1 MEFNIRKKKWL
12 PFCSYN
18 THKINIVVD
27 FYLKHYDNALI
38 LADVNSELKDKV
50 ILISK
55 ILKALAK
62 NRIVLKTK
70 TTHLR

>member
-12 PFCSYN
+12 LFCSYN
-18 THKINIVVD
+18 TRKINIVVD
-27 FYLKHYDNALI
+27 FYLKHYDNSLI
-38 LADVNSELKDKV
+38 LADVNSELKVKV

-55 ILKALAK
+55 ILKALSK

-70 TTHLR
+70 TTHHR

>member
-12 PFCSYN
+12 LFCSYN
-18 THKINIVVD
+18 TRKINIVVD
-27 FYLKHYDNALI
+27 FYLKHYDNSLI

-55 ILKALAK
+55 ILKALSK

-70 TTHLR
+70 TTHHR